1 MLAGN
6 PLPYEPMKKKA
17 ISASQLA
24 RLHEAIA
31 LQNQGRLDEA
41 DAIYAD
47 FLRKVPKHPD
57 ALHLRALICHTRG
70 RHADAARFAEAAIA
84 AAPDVANFHNT
95 AGEAWRLLGDR
106 ARARKHFAAAVR
118 LAPGLAM
125 AHHNLSLVLDAE
137 GLAAEALAASQ
148 RAVALNPRYVEALAQ
163 SLEIARRLGDHA
175 AAQAALAQLRT
186 CDGELA
192 HDAVARFHTMTARDH
207 VEALRFDDGIAEA
220 EKAIA
225 ASPCFWGGWAL
236 LGETCNE
243 VGNHARAELCGTIAA
258 NLAPDNEN
266 ARLNLAHLLK
276 EQQRLDEAESHY
288 RAWLA
293 RHPGNAEARF
303 GLAGALLMRGHYRE
317 GWPLFEARWELPRH
331 GGVKFS
337 GALQWTGEAVGRL
350 LLYAEQGLGDTL
362 QMLRFLPDA
371 IRRAGG
377 AVTLLVPPPLAR
389 IARRA
394 SGAEGIA
401 IVTALP
407 DGAVFDAACGLM
419 SLPGI
424 AAVTMPAEAAA
435 PAPYLGHDPARAA
448 HFAARLAGLPGR
460 KLGIVWLGGQA
471 GSANRRRRL
480 PEAAL
485 LPLLTLPEWTPVSL
499 QFGIAKPEIAGHPL
513 VDLTDDIADFED
525 LAAAMKAV
533 DAVVSLDSGPA
544 HLAGALG
551 VPTWILVPWLH
562 DWRWGLGGERSDWY
576 PSATLVRQ
584 AVGGSWDAPIA
595 GLVAQ
600 LSGHADASPDDA
612 PGAEGDRVI
621 LRNEFPLVRA
631 RCRDGIVTMPLF
643 DRYITLSLL
652 LYGEYSPREA
662 ALLSSWLRPGDTAVD
677 VGANLG
683 TLTLAMARAVGNT
696 GRVIAFEPQTSVHA
710 CLQQT
715 LADSG
720 IGHVELHR
728 RAVGAT
734 AGHAFVPRL
743 DLARPANFGGVS
755 IADADEGDGEE
766 VELARLDDLDLPSCR
781 LLKIDVEG
789 RELDV
794 LRGASG
800 LIARC
805 RPVILV
811 ECDRPDRLAPL
822 LAFLREQGYRAFRHE
837 PPLFDATNFRNCPHD
852 AFPRIVS
859 GNLLALAE
867 GDEPPAD
874 ARPA

>member
-1 MLAGN
+1 
-6 PLPYEPMKKKA
+6 MKKKT

-24 RLHEAIA
+24 RLQEAIA
-31 LQNQGRLDEA
+31 LQNRGRLDEA

-57 ALHLRALICHTRG
+57 ALHLRALICHARG

-84 AAPDVANFHNT
+84 AAPDIANFHNT
-95 AGEAWRLLGDR
+95 AGEAWRQLGDR

-125 AHHNLSLVLDAE
+125 AHHNLSLVLDAD
-137 GLAAEALAASQ
+137 GLTAEALAASQ
-148 RAVALNPRYVEALAQ
+148 RAVTLNPRYVEALAQ
-163 SLEIARRLGDHA
+163 SLDIAHRLGDRDVTE
-175 AAQAALAQLRT
+175 AALAQLQT
-186 CDGELA
+186 CDSELA
-192 HDAVARFHTMTARDH
+192 HDAIARFHTMRARDH
-207 VEALRFDDGIAEA
+207 VQALRFDDGIAEA
-220 EKAIA
+220 EQAIA
-225 ASPCFWGGWAL
+225 ASPRFWGGWAL
-236 LGETCNE
+236 LGEACNE
-243 VGNHARAELCGTIAA
+243 TGHHARAELCDTIAA

-293 RHPGNAEARF
+293 RRPGNAEARF
-303 GLAGALLMRGHYRE
+303 GLAGTLLMRGRYRE
-317 GWPLFEARWELPRH
+317 GWPLLEARWELPRH
-331 GGVKFS
+331 GGAKFS
-337 GALQWTGEAVGRL
+337 GAPQWTGEAVGRL

-377 AVTLLVPPPLAR
+377 AVTLLVPPALAR
-389 IARRA
+389 IALRA
-394 SGAEGIA
+394 SGADGIE
-401 IVTALP
+401 ILTALP
-407 DGAVFDAACGLM
+407 GDAAFDAACGLM

-424 AAVTMPAEAAA
+424 AGLATPAEAAT
-435 PAPYLGHDPARAA
+435 PAPYLGHAPARAA
-448 HFAARLAGLPGR
+448 HFAARLASHPGR
-460 KLGIVWLGGQA
+460 KLGIVWMGGQA

-485 LPLLTLPEWTPVSL
+485 LPLLTLPGWTPVSL
-499 QFGIAKPEIAGHPL
+499 QFAIAKPEIAGHPL
-513 VDLTDDIADFED
+513 VDLSDDIADFED

-551 VPTWILVPWLH
+551 VPISILVPWLH
-562 DWRWGLGGERSDWY
+562 DWRWGLGGEGCDWY

-584 AVGGSWDAPIA
+584 PLGGSWDAPVA
-595 GLVAQ
+595 GLAAR
-600 LSGHADASPDDA
+600 LSGQADAPPDTAASAD
-612 PGAEGDRVI
+612 GDRVI

-631 RCRDGIVTMPLF
+631 RCRDGILTMPLF
-643 DRYITLSLL
+643 DRYVTLSLL

-683 TLTLAMARAVGNT
+683 TLTLAMARSVGET
-696 GRVIAFEPQTSVHA
+696 GRVIAFEPQAAIHG

-734 AGHAFVPRL
+734 AGRAVVPQL
-743 DLARPANFGGVS
+743 DLGQAANFGGVS
-755 IADADEGDGEE
+755 IADAGDSVGEME
-766 VELARLDDLDLPSCR
+766 RGGDMVELVCLDDLELPACR

-800 LIARC
+800 LIGRC
-805 RPVILV
+805 RPLIVV

-822 LAFLREQGYRAFRHE
+822 RALLREHGYRVFRHE
-837 PPLFDATNFRNCPHD
+837 PPLFDAANHRNCPHD

-859 GNLLALAE
+859 GNLLALPE
-867 GDEPPAD
+867 GEEPPAD

>member
-1 MLAGN
+1 
-6 PLPYEPMKKKA
+6 MKKKA

-31 LQNQGRLDEA
+31 LQNQGRLDDA

-47 FLRKVPKHPD
+47 FLRKVPGHPD

-95 AGEAWRLLGDR
+95 AGEAWRQLGDL
-106 ARARKHFAAAVR
+106 ARARRHFNSAVR

-125 AHHNLSLVLDAE
+125 AHHNLSLVLAAD

-148 RAVALNPRYVEALAQ
+148 RAVALDARYVEALAL
-163 SLEIARRLGDHA
+163 SLELARQLGNGDVVERA
-175 AAQAALAQLRT
+175 RAQLRT
-186 CDGELA
+186 CDNALA
-192 HDAVARFHTMTARDH
+192 RNAIARFHTLAARDH
-207 VEALRFDDGIAEA
+207 VQALRFADGAAEA

-225 ASPCFWGGWAL
+225 ASPGFWGGWSL
-236 LGETCNE
+236 LGEACNE
-243 VGNHARAELCGTIAA
+243 VQDLARAELYDTIAA

-276 EQQRLDEAESHY
+276 EQQRIGEAESHY

-293 RHPGNAEARF
+293 RHPDNAEARF
-303 GLAGALLMRGHYRE
+303 GLAGALLMRGAYAE
-317 GWPLFEARWELPRH
+317 GWPLFEARWDLPYH
-331 GGVKFS
+331 GGAKY
-337 GALQWTGEAVGRL
+337 AAAPQWTGESTGRL

-362 QMLRFLPDA
+362 QMLRFLPA
-371 IRRAGG
+371 AVRRAGA
-377 AVTLLVPPPLAR
+377 AVTLLLPPPLAR

-394 SGAEGIA
+394 PGAEA
-401 IVTALP
+401 LEIVTSIP
-407 DGAVFDAACGLM
+407 EDRTFDAACGLM

-424 AAVTMPAEAAA
+424 LGLAA
-435 PAPYLGHDPARAA
+435 PADAATSSPYLGHNAARAA
-448 HFAARLAGLPGR
+448 HFASRLAAHPGR

-480 PEAAL
+480 PEDAL
-485 LPLLTLPEWTPVSL
+485 LPLLTMPGWTAVSL
-499 QFGIAKPEIAGHPL
+499 QFGVAQPEIAGQAL
-513 VDLTDDIADFED
+513 VDLSDDIADFDD
-525 LAAAMKAV
+525 LAAAMTAV

-562 DWRWGLGGERSDWY
+562 DWRWGLGGERCDWY
-576 PSATLVRQ
+576 PAATLVRQ
-584 AVGGSWDAPIA
+584 PVGGRWDAPIA
-595 GLVAQ
+595 GLVARLGGDADAP
-600 LSGHADASPDDA
+600 LSGNTAVDTA
-612 PGAEGDRVI
+612 GII
-621 LRNEFPLVRA
+621 LRNEFPLVQA
-631 RCRDGIVTMPLF
+631 RCRDGIVTLPLF

-662 ALLSSWLRPGDTAVD
+662 AVLAAWLRPGDTAID

-683 TLTLAMARAVGNT
+683 ALTLAMAHAVGED
-696 GRVIAFEPQTSVHA
+696 GRVIAFEPQAAIHA
-710 CLQQT
+710 CLAQT
-715 LADSG
+715 LADSALTQ
-720 IGHVELHR
+720 VELQR
-728 RAVGAT
+728 RAVDAST
-734 AGHAFVPRL
+734 GHARIPRL
-743 DLARPANFGGVS
+743 DPASAANFGGVS
-755 IADADEGDGEE
+755 LADDGEGDE
-766 VELARLDDLDLPSCR
+766 VELVRLDDLDVAACR

-794 LRGASG
+794 LRGAVA

-805 RPVILV
+805 RPVIHV

-822 LAFLREQGYRAFRHE
+822 LAFLREQGYRVVRHE
-837 PPLFDATNFRNCPHD
+837 PPLFDAANFRNCPHD

-859 GNLLALAE
+859 GNLIALPPGE
-867 GDEPPAD
+867 EPPPD